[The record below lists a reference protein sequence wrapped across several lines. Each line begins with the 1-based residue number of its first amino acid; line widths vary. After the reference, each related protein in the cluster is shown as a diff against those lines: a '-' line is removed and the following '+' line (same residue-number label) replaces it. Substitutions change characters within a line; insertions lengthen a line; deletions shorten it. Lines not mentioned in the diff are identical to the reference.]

1 MRGGAGLEFDATLK
15 EFFQQQPTSLL
26 LELTGGV
33 RVVEFLNVELPSVQE
48 RRLDLVLLL
57 ADETLLHIELQ
68 SSNDR
73 DMGLRM
79 LEYYALLWRRYRK
92 PVRQVVVYVGTPRM
106 RMPAAFETEALRF
119 SYSLRDVREWPAED
133 LLASGIFGD
142 QVLAILGGTGD
153 PRRVIRGVLER
164 IEKMVPERR
173 ERALRYVLILAGLR
187 KFETILEEEVPTMGI
202 TVDWSRY
209 TAVREAKKDGEA
221 RGVRE
226 ALGVVLEKRFGPIP
240 EWAHEKI
247 EKASKRQAMAW
258 LVKASDV
265 AELTDLIPHR

>member
-1 MRGGAGLEFDATLK
+1 MEFDATLK

-57 ADETLLHIELQ
+57 ENGTLLHIELQ
-68 SSNDR
+68 SWNDKE
-73 DMGLRM
+73 MALRM
-79 LEYYALLWRRYRK
+79 LEYYVLLWRRYRK
-92 PVRQVVVYVGTPRM
+92 PIRQVVVYVGTPRM
-106 RMPAAFETEALRF
+106 RMSDSLVSEALRF
-119 SYSLRDVREWPAED
+119 SFSLRDIREWRAED
-133 LLASGIFGD
+133 LLASPIFGD
-142 QVLAILGGTGD
+142 QVLAILGGTD
-153 PRRVIRGVLER
+153 DARGLVRGALER
-164 IEKMVPERR
+164 IGKLAPERR
-173 ERALRYVLILAGLR
+173 EKALRYILNLAGLR
-187 KFETILEEEVPTMGI
+187 KFEIILEQEVANMGV
-202 TVDWSRY
+202 TYDWSGY

-226 ALGVVLEKRFGPIP
+226 ALAVVLEKRFGPLP
-240 EWAHEKI
+240 EWAQPRV

-265 AELTDLIPHR
+265 ADLADLIPRR

>member
-1 MRGGAGLEFDATLK
+1 MTFDATLK

-33 RVVEFLNVELPSVQE
+33 PVVEFLNVELPSVQE

-92 PVRQVVVYVGTPRM
+92 SLRQVVVYVGTPRL
-106 RMPAAFETEALRF
+106 RMSAGFETEALRF
-119 SYSLRDVREWPAED
+119 SYSLRDIREWRAED
-133 LLASGIFGD
+133 LLASAIFGD
-142 QVLAILGGTGD
+142 QVLAILGGTEE
-153 PRRVIRGVLER
+153 PQRVIRGVLER

-173 ERALRYVLILAGLR
+173 ERALRYMLILVGLR
-187 KFETILEEEVPTMGI
+187 KFEMIVVQEVAKMGV

-209 TAVREAKKDGEA
+209 PAVKEAEV

-226 ALGVVLEKRFGPIP
+226 ALLVIVGKQFGPIP
-240 EWAHEKI
+240 AWAQEKI

-265 AELTDLIPHR
+265 SELTDLIPRR